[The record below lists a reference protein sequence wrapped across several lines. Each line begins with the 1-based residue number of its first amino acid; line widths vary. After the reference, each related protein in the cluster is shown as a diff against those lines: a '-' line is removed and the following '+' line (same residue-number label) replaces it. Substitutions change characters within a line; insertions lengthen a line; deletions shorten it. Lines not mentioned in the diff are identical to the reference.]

1 MLRQTQPLFSLQT
14 YLGYILGF
22 YDERFESYCE
32 YCTPCD
38 YEYEAL
44 ARTTLQQC
52 YTNLEQQQYG
62 QAQQSQQQSWQEYY
76 NANNGDMSGWNV
88 NGQNSNGDQ
97 NFQNY
102 NKYYNSAH
110 TGSGSSYSGTS
121 NVYGSY
127 GQAKNSGNYA
137 NYNGNYG
144 NGNRKLED
152 AVDGEADANANQ
164 NGNQNGAAAANGYWG
179 ADGVWYAYA
188 QDDENIQFQQ
198 QVCQDGSTC
207 DYCEFMNEQEF
218 SKCDDYVCR
227 DYYTYCSDLYGERK
241 QFDISEFLECAPY
254 NTQSGD
260 VYYLGPHCGSDHY
273 TISLGV
279 FSDENCLE
287 YVGEDVTLSK
297 VLGFQ
302 YSDED
307 LFQLPK
313 ECISCDGAA
322 DYEESLTQQTNGR
335 YGDYVTAP
343 ETDKDGVVAVCRAL
357 YEGSAQCNMHINNF
371 NSISQ
376 YMSQYERDVE
386 KMTCSFIENIIDGA
400 YDESG
405 EIFLS
410 TGDFDFHDWRNPK
423 QLKRVRMPAGQAVL
437 LSLSMIVFVALLA
450 TVVYT
455 QRSFRRG
462 KGVDPWTEQGLSPV
476 QLAKTTSG
484 IVMARSRSGPGSAPL
499 I

>member
-1 MLRQTQPLFSLQT
+1 MDDLPCFQTQSFFFPQT

-22 YDERFESYCE
+22 YDERFENYCE
-32 YCTPCD
+32 YCSPCD

-44 ARTTLQQC
+44 AKTTLQTC
-52 YTNLEQQQYG
+52 YSQMNQQQYG
-62 QAQQSQQQSWQEYY
+62 EVQQSQQQSWQEYY
-76 NANNGDMSGWNV
+76 NANDGDMSGWNV
-88 NGQNSNGDQ
+88 NNGQNSNGNQ
-97 NFQNY
+97 NYQNY
-102 NKYYNSAH
+102 NKYSN
-110 TGSGSSYSGTS
+110 SGTS
-121 NVYGSY
+121 NAYTSY
-127 GQAKNSGNYA
+127 
-137 NYNGNYG
+137 YNGNR
-144 NGNRKLED
+144 NRNLESM
-152 AVDGEADANANQ
+152 
-164 NGNQNGAAAANGYWG
+164 
-179 ADGVWYAYA
+179 
-188 QDDENIQFQQ
+188 
-198 QVCQDGSTC
+198 VCQDGSAC
-207 DYCEFMNEQEF
+207 DYCEYTNEQTY
-218 SKCDDYVCR
+218 STCDDYVCR

-260 VYYLGPHCGSDHY
+260 LYYLGPHCGSDHY

-302 YSDED
+302 YSDDD

-376 YMSQYERDVE
+376 YMSQYERDIE
-386 KMTCSFIENIIDGA
+386 KRTCSFIENIIDGA

-405 EIFLS
+405 EIYLS
-410 TGDFDFHDWRNPK
+410 
-423 QLKRVRMPAGQAVL
+423 
-437 LSLSMIVFVALLA
+437 
-450 TVVYT
+450 
-455 QRSFRRG
+455 
-462 KGVDPWTEQGLSPV
+462 
-476 QLAKTTSG
+476 
-484 IVMARSRSGPGSAPL
+484 
-499 I
+499 

>member
-1 MLRQTQPLFSLQT
+1 M
-14 YLGYILGF
+14 
-22 YDERFESYCE
+22 
-32 YCTPCD
+32 
-38 YEYEAL
+38 
-44 ARTTLQQC
+44 
-52 YTNLEQQQYG
+52 EQQQSG
-62 QAQQSQQQSWQEYY
+62 QVQQSQQQSWQEYY
-76 NANNGDMSGWNV
+76 NANNGDMTGWNV
-88 NGQNSNGDQ
+88 YGQNSNGNQ
-97 NFQNY
+97 NYQNY
-102 NKYYNSAH
+102 NKYYNSGA
-110 TGSGSSYSGTS
+110 S

-127 GQAKNSGNYA
+127 GQYNANS
-137 NYNGNYG
+137 G

-152 AVDGEADANANQ
+152 AADAQ
-164 NGNQNGAAAANGYWG
+164 EG
-179 ADGVWYAYA
+179 
-188 QDDENIQFQQ
+188 ENIQYQEQ
-198 QVCQDGSTC
+198 LVCQDGSTC
-207 DYCEFMNEQEF
+207 DYCEFMNEQEY
-218 SKCDDYVCR
+218 SNCDDYVCR

-386 KMTCSFIENIIDGA
+386 KRTCAFIENIIDGA

-437 LSLSMIVFVALLA
+437 LSASMIVFAALLA

-455 QRSFRRG
+455 QRAFRRG
-462 KGVDPWTEQGLSPV
+462 KGVDPWAEQGLSPV